1 LKEDNIH
8 KRGKKSVG
16 RVVDEMK
23 NKCICVRKFLR
34 KERKNENKIV
44 F

>member
-8 KRGKKSVG
+8 KGGKNSVG

-23 NKCICVRKFLR
+23 NKCIYIRKYLR
-34 KERKNENKIV
+34 EEYEN
-44 F
+44 